1 MRTFIDSG
9 VIVRSF
15 VDSLVNFFL
24 SNVLLINVSSIIG
37 QGIKAIIP
45 ARKDTIVRKRVS
57 APIG

>member
-1 MRTFIDSG
+1 MTTFIDSG

-37 QGIKAIIP
+37 QGMKAIIP
-45 ARKDTIVRKRVS
+45 ARSIRS
-57 APIG
+57 WE